1 MDKQK
6 RAKCPNGTRKFKP
19 LGDGCYTDEQI
30 ENHKKTKKRKEEPMV
45 LKTPVSKPS
54 SQNKSKKKKQDV
66 NEEPVFEEPVF
77 EEPVF
82 EEPVFEEPVN
92 EEPVFEEPVFEEP
105 VFEEPVNEEPVFEE
119 PVNEEPVN
127 EEPKEGDDFYEEEEE
142 DQDLKEKEEK
152 EYNDNL
158 KTVEETNFLH
168 PHLGNPY
175 FSKQISLRKEF
186 EKLKYDGEIKDV
198 KELSNIICANPEFE
212 LLPHQLFVK
221 GFMSDTTPYKSILL
235 YHGLGS
241 GKTCSAMGISE
252 EIRKTAKQTGSQPRI
267 FVIASP
273 NVKENFKQQLFDK
286 SKLVK
291 TDGIWSLN
299 TCVGKNIL
307 NEINPTNAE
316 ISEDTI
322 ISHANAIIKNDYKF
336 KGYDSFANYI
346 EEKIKIGEGE
356 CSLAEQELVKKHF
369 DNSLIIID
377 EVHNCTKEGK
387 TLTKPLKKL
396 VKYANNLRLILLS
409 ATPMYNSPK
418 EIIWITNL
426 MNLNDRRPTIKYS
439 DVFDEEG
446 NLINKDLLRRK
457 LTGYVSYVRGENPYT
472 FPFRVYPSP
481 SKQKFTAIN
490 SGERVDVPL
499 QGKIYLTEIGDMQKK
514 VYDLVIRKSLNQ
526 GDGLFVVNN
535 AADLENMEKYGYSK
549 LQAPLQS
556 LIVTFWH
563 EDFERIVNDEDDGI
577 KYKELYGQTG
587 LDHIMKYVK
596 DNTKNL
602 KYNYEYKPGVPHIF
616 SQELLPR
623 YSAKITKVCDCIR
636 ASANRIVEIDNVKK
650 TIHGG
655 IIIVY
660 TQYIYGGI
668 VPMALA
674 LEEMGF
680 LRYGE
685 NESLFKKGVI
695 EKRIDA
701 NTMEEYSK
709 DEIPKGGSF
718 KQARYMIISGD
729 KYFSQNNAEDIKVVT
744 NKDNKYGE
752 QVRVIL
758 ISRAASEGLDFK
770 NIRQVHVLDPWYN
783 LNRNEQIIGRGVR
796 NRSHCSLEFEER
808 NVEIY
813 MHATT
818 NGERETADTYV
829 YRYAEEKAKKIG
841 TVTRLMKEISVDCV
855 LNHSQSNFTD
865 EGLETIAKNQNI
877 KIVPSTK
884 NKAVRYKIGD
894 KPFSEICDYMDNCEY
909 KCYPEDADEKIKVKH
924 NEMYNEE
931 QISINSNIIIDKI
944 KNLFKRENAYHID
957 ELKGIFKNTTKEEL
971 YYALTLLIEGPELIM
986 DMHKR
991 MGKLVNYGDYYVF
1004 KPQEITSPN
1013 ISLYESTFPI
1023 KTMHERVK
1031 YEIDTND
1038 ENMKSPVEDE
1048 QYNILI
1054 ESINNKLRIA
1064 TKDEPNELIESSEKY
1079 DWYYN
1084 INSVYCKKNTKEFV
1098 KFKKDN
1104 KIANGETDAEIEI
1117 KLDEQRYAQFLLL
1130 QKNAVC
1136 DTTTF
1141 KTVMTRLRFLGFN
1154 DPNMKKYVMAHI
1166 LDTLSHEDKLILA
1179 KRVFSNGFSPSNYTE
1194 THINEYFNYLLLDEK
1209 VLVLA
1214 KDGENVFYRIS
1225 NWSILTFGE
1234 RQLMHDKINEKLY
1247 VDPLDFS
1254 NIIGFV
1260 AELSDDEK
1268 SMVFKRK
1275 DMTQK
1280 KNNWGAYL
1288 QNDNGKMPIIKKVNE
1303 ILGMA
1308 GSPYCFDDEKCPEPT
1323 RNTDDISKIAFAG
1336 IFELLIRKMN
1346 YENVSGKK
1354 WFLRPEIAIYNK
1366 ISNPAKV

>member
-30 ENHKKTKKRKEEPMV
+30 ENHKKTKKRKEEPSV
-45 LKTPVSKPS
+45 LKTPVTKPS

-66 NEEPVFEEPVF
+66 IEEPVNEEVI
-77 EEPVF
+77 

-92 EEPVFEEPVFEEP
+92 EEPVFEEPVIEDLSD
-105 VFEEPVNEEPVFEE
+105 
-119 PVNEEPVN
+119 
-127 EEPKEGDDFYEEEEE
+127 KEDDDFYEEE
-142 DQDLKEKEEK
+142 DRNLKEKEEK

-158 KTVEETNFLH
+158 KNVDETEFLH

-186 EKLKYDGEIKDV
+186 EKLKYNGEIKDV
-198 KELSNIICANPEFE
+198 KELSNIICANPDFE

-221 GFMSDTTPYKSILL
+221 GFMSNTTPYKSILL

-252 EIRKTAKQTGSQPRI
+252 EIRKTAKQTGIQPRI

-273 NVKENFKQQLFDK
+273 NVKENFKLQLFDK

-316 ISEDTI
+316 ISEDVI
-322 ISHANAIIKNDYKF
+322 ISHANSILKNDYKF

-356 CSLAEQELVKKHF
+356 CSLAQQELVKKHF

-387 TLTKPLKKL
+387 TLSNPLKKL
-396 VKYANNLRLILLS
+396 VKYADNLRLILLS

-439 DVFDEEG
+439 DVFDEDG
-446 NLINKDLLRRK
+446 KLIGEDLLRRK

-490 SGERVDVPL
+490 SGEEVDVPL
-499 QGKIYLTEIGDMQKK
+499 QGKIYLTEIGEMQKK

-535 AADLENMEKYGYSK
+535 ESDLENMEKYGYSK

-563 EDFERIVNDEDDGI
+563 EDFERIVNDEEDDDV

-587 LDHIMKYVK
+587 LDHMMKYVK

-602 KYNYEYKPGVPHIF
+602 KYNYEYKEGVPHIF
-616 SQELLPR
+616 SQDLLPR

-636 ASANRIVEIDNVKK
+636 ASANRIVEIDKVNK

-680 LRYGE
+680 LRYGGE
-685 NESLFKKGVI
+685 HDSLFKKGIVD
-695 EKRIDA
+695 KRIDA
-701 NTMEEYSK
+701 NTMEEYNK
-709 DEIPKGGSF
+709 NELPGSF

-744 NKDNKYGE
+744 NNDNKYGE

-770 NIRQVHVLDPWYN
+770 NVRQVHVLDPWYN
-783 LNRNEQIIGRGVR
+783 MNRNEQIIGRGVR

-818 NGERETADTYV
+818 NGIKETADTYV

-841 TVTRLMKEISVDCV
+841 KVTRLLKEISVDCV
-855 LNHSQSNFTD
+855 LNHSQSDLTD
-865 EGLETIAKNQNI
+865 KNLETIAKNKNI

-884 NKAVRYKIGD
+884 DSLVRYKIGD

-909 KCYPEDADEKIKVKH
+909 KCYPEDADEKFKEEH

-931 QISINSNIIIDKI
+931 QINMNSNITIDKI

-957 ELKGIFKNTTKEEL
+957 ELKEIFKNTTSEEL

-986 DMHKR
+986 DKHKR
-991 MGKLVNYGDYYVF
+991 MGKLVNHGAYYVF
-1004 KPQEITSPN
+1004 KPQEITSPH

-1023 KTMHERVK
+1023 KTMHDRVQ
-1031 YEIDTND
+1031 YEVETND
-1038 ENMKSPVEDE
+1038 EKIKTPVKDE
-1048 QYNILI
+1048 QYDILMETI
-1054 ESINNKLRIA
+1054 HRNLLIA
-1064 TKDEPNELIESSEKY
+1064 TKEEPNELIESSEKY

-1098 KFKKDN
+1098 KFKKN
-1104 KIANGETDAEIEI
+1104 NQIGTGETDAEIEI
-1117 KLDEQRYAQFLLL
+1117 KLGEERYAQYLIL

-1136 DTTTF
+1136 DTSSF
-1141 KTVMTRLRFLGFN
+1141 KTVMTRLRFLGF
-1154 DPNMKKYVMAHI
+1154 DEPTMKKYVMEHI
-1166 LDTLSHEDKLILA
+1166 LDTLSHEDRLILA
-1179 KRVFSNGFSPSNYTE
+1179 KQVLKDPPSKAPPSKDA
-1194 THINEYFNYLLLDEK
+1194 INKYFNDLLIDK
-1209 VLVLA
+1209 KILVLA
-1214 KDGENVFYRIS
+1214 KEGENVFYRINDWTMLS
-1225 NWSILTFGE
+1225 FGE
-1234 RQLMHDKINEKLY
+1234 RQQLQQKINEKLS
-1247 VDPLDFS
+1247 VNPSNFS

-1260 AELSDDEK
+1260 AELSDDNK

-1303 ILGMA
+1303 ILSMTE
-1308 GSPYCFDDEKCPEPT
+1308 SPFCFDDEKCPEPT

-1336 IFELLIRKMN
+1336 IFELLIRKFN
-1346 YENVSGKK
+1346 EDEEKGKI
-1354 WFLRPEIAIYNK
+1354 WYLRPEIAIYNK